1 MTLVLRP
8 VMSLSSADQSK
19 SQSKLQR
26 LRRELESKR
35 IQNLKKIQD
44 VFRKTA
50 EDDLET
56 LLAFVRS
63 GKSSSPEPQEETV
76 DTK

>member
-1 MTLVLRP
+1 MMIARSFVTVCSTEDQTKKRQF
-8 VMSLSSADQSK
+8 LSPK
-19 SQSKLQR
+19 VQR

-63 GKSSSPEPQEETV
+63 KETPEEKQDQE
-76 DTK
+76 

>member
-1 MTLVLRP
+1 MILAVAKPMKIRCSDEPSPAKKQLLP
-8 VMSLSSADQSK
+8 PKV
-19 SQSKLQR
+19 QR

-56 LLAFVRS
+56 LLAFVRT
-63 GKSSSPEPQEETV
+63 KETPEQEQE
-76 DTK
+76 